1 MFDRPV
7 ADSNEGTAVH
17 PASGLARLQQGLML
31 GSLALAAGWSLWAWS
46 WSGHAAL
53 LGVLVLLGGY
63 AVVLALEFV
72 VVGVVNRSDP
82 TPRAH
87 AGTLLCAWW
96 QEVRVAPRVFSW
108 RQPFRWRCLPDED
121 VPPAPGRTAVVFV
134 HGFVCNR
141 GFWLP
146 WMHEL
151 RQRGVPYTSVNLEP
165 VFGSIDT
172 YGPLIDDAVR
182 RAYALT
188 GQPPMLVCHSMGGL
202 AARAWLDA
210 VPGADRRVS
219 RIVTIGSPH
228 HGTWLAQFS
237 RVDNGRQMRIGGDWL
252 RSLQA
257 REAATAPNHRYD
269 RFVCWYS
276 NADNIVF
283 PAATAR
289 LPGADNRHVPGVSH
303 VAMAFH
309 PQVMRDTL
317 ALLPK
322 VQLAAA

>member
-1 MFDRPV
+1 
-7 ADSNEGTAVH
+7 
-17 PASGLARLQQGLML
+17 
-31 GSLALAAGWSLWAWS
+31 
-46 WSGHAAL
+46 
-53 LGVLVLLGGY
+53 
-63 AVVLALEFV
+63 
-72 VVGVVNRSDP
+72 VVNRTDP
-82 TPRAH
+82 TPQAH
-87 AGTLLCAWW
+87 AGTLLRAWW
-96 QEVRVAPRVFSW
+96 QEVRVAPQVFSW
-108 RQPFRWRCLPDED
+108 RQPFRWRCLPDDD

-165 VFGSIDT
+165 VFGSIDH
-172 YGPLIDDAVR
+172 GIPLIDDAVR
-182 RAYALT
+182 RAHALT

-210 VPGADRRVS
+210 VPGADLRVS
-219 RIVTIGSPH
+219 RIVTMGSPH

-257 REAATAPNHRYD
+257 REAATASNTRYH

-283 PAATAR
+283 PAATAA

-309 PQVMRDTL
+309 PQVMRETL
-317 ALLPK
+317 ALLPGTPS
-322 VQLAAA
+322 AAA

>member
-1 MFDRPV
+1 MKKV
-7 ADSNEGTAVH
+7 DSHRRTAVH
-17 PASGLARLQQGLML
+17 HVSRLARLQQGLTL
-31 GSLALAAGWSLWAWS
+31 GSLALATGWGLWAWS
-46 WSGHAAL
+46 WSRPAAWA
-53 LGVLVLLGGY
+53 GVLVLLGGY
-63 AVVLALEFV
+63 AMVLALEFV
-72 VVGVVNRSDP
+72 VVGVVNRRDP
-82 TPRAH
+82 TPRAS
-87 AGTLLCAWW
+87 AWTLAQAWW
-96 QEVRVAPRVFSW
+96 HEVRVAPQVFSW

-121 VPPAPGRTAVVFV
+121 VPLAPGRTAVVFV

-146 WMHEL
+146 WMHAL

-172 YGPLIDDAVR
+172 SVPLIDDAVR
-182 RAYALT
+182 RAHALT

-210 VPGADRRVS
+210 VPGAHERVS

-237 RVDNGRQMRIGGDWL
+237 RVDNGRQMRIDGEWL
-252 RSLQA
+252 CSLRA
-257 REAATAPNHRYD
+257 RETATAPITRFE

-283 PAATAR
+283 PATTAT

-309 PQVMRDTL
+309 PRVMHETL
-317 ALLPK
+317 ALLTEPP
-322 VQLAAA
+322 AT

>member
-1 MFDRPV
+1 MFDRQAVNSHRQTP
-7 ADSNEGTAVH
+7 VH
-17 PASGLARLQQGLML
+17 PASRLARLQQGLTL
-31 GSLALAAGWSLWAWS
+31 GSLALAAGWGLWAWS
-46 WSGHAAL
+46 WSRPAAYA
-53 LGVLVLLGGY
+53 GVLALLGGY
-63 AVVLALEFV
+63 AMVLALEFV
-72 VVGVVNRSDP
+72 VVGVVNRADP
-82 TPRAH
+82 TPRAR
-87 AGTLLCAWW
+87 AGTLLRAWW

-108 RQPFRWRCLPDED
+108 RQPFRWRVLPDED
-121 VPPAPGRTAVVFV
+121 VPSVPGRTAVVFV

-151 RQRGVPYTSVNLEP
+151 RQRGVPYTTVNMEP
-165 VFGSIDT
+165 VFGSIDD
-172 YGPLIDDAVR
+172 YVPLIDEAVR
-182 RAYALT
+182 RAQALT

-210 VPGADRRVS
+210 VPGADQRVS
-219 RIVTIGSPH
+219 RIVTMGSPH

-237 RVDNGRQMRIGGDWL
+237 RVDNGRQMLINGDWL
-252 RSLQA
+252 CALRA
-257 REAATAPNHRYD
+257 REVSTTPITRYD

-283 PAATAR
+283 PAATAM

-303 VAMAFH
+303 VALAFH
-309 PQVMRDTL
+309 PQVMHETL

-322 VQLAAA
+322 AQPAAA

>member
-1 MFDRPV
+1 M
-7 ADSNEGTAVH
+7 
-17 PASGLARLQQGLML
+17 
-31 GSLALAAGWSLWAWS
+31 GSLALAAGWGLWAWS
-46 WSGHAAL
+46 WSRPAAF
-53 LGVLVLLGGY
+53 LGVLALLGGY
-63 AVVLALEFV
+63 ALVLALEFV
-72 VVGVVNRSDP
+72 VVGFVNRADP
-82 TPRAH
+82 TPRAD
-87 AGTLLCAWW
+87 AGTLLRAWW
-96 QEVRVAPRVFSW
+96 QEVRVAPLVFSW
-108 RQPFRWRCLPDED
+108 RQPFRWRQMPDED
-121 VPPAPGRTAVVFV
+121 VAPAPGRTALVFV

-146 WMHEL
+146 WMEEL
-151 RQRGVPYTSVNLEP
+151 HLRGVPYTSVNLEP
-165 VFGSIDT
+165 VFGSINN
-172 YGPLIDDAVR
+172 GIPLIDDAVQ
-182 RAYALT
+182 RAHALT
-188 GQPPMLVCHSMGGL
+188 GQAPMLVCHSMGGL

-210 VPGADRRVS
+210 VPGADQRVS

-237 RVDNGRQMRIGGDWL
+237 RVDNGRQMQIDGDWL
-252 RSLQA
+252 RSLQV
-257 REAATAPNHRYD
+257 REAATEPKPRYD

-283 PAATAR
+283 PAATAT

-322 VQLAAA
+322 PRPADA